1 MLIRVPAPTIT
12 QRIHRGEQA
21 LTLRQRGATYAEI
34 GHEFGLSKTRVR
46 QIALRAGNPHWQDQL
61 PGRVRTFLHN
71 MNLTALPEIE
81 AAIAVARLSRR
92 ELLAAPNIGRGAA
105 DAIAAWLAGHGL
117 KLRPESAHAFA
128 TRLRREAPPDNDE
141 GASMRGRPPVST
153 DPLAAGRNKHEATCP
168 YPTRKS

>member
-1 MLIRVPAPTIT
+1 MLIRVPAPTIA
-12 QRIHRGEQA
+12 QRIHRGEQV

-46 QIALRAGNPHWQDQL
+46 QIALRAGNRHWQDQL

-128 TRLRREAPPDNDE
+128 RRVRGSPMKAGAP
-141 GASMRGRPPVST
+141 MRERPSDSETGPAT
-153 DPLAAGRNKHEATCP
+153 GRNEHETPCL
-168 YPTRKS
+168 YTTDET

>member
-128 TRLRREAPPDNDE
+128 RRVRGSPMKAGAP
-141 GASMRGRPPVST
+141 MRERPSDSETGPAT
-153 DPLAAGRNKHEATCP
+153 GRNEHETSCL
-168 YPTRKS
+168 YTTDET

>member
-1 MLIRVPAPTIT
+1 MLIRVPAPTIA
-12 QRIHRGEQA
+12 QRIHRGEQV

-46 QIALRAGNPHWQDQL
+46 QIALRAGNRHWQDQL

-128 TRLRREAPPDNDE
+128 RRVRGSPMKAGAP
-141 GASMRGRPPVST
+141 MRERPSDSETGPAT
-153 DPLAAGRNKHEATCP
+153 GRNEHETSCL
-168 YPTRKS
+168 YTTDET

>member
-1 MLIRVPAPTIT
+1 MLIRVPAPTIA
-12 QRIHRGEQA
+12 QRIHRGEQV

-46 QIALRAGNPHWQDQL
+46 QIALRAGNRHWQDQL

-92 ELLAAPNIGRGAA
+92 ELMRAPNVGHAVA
-105 DAIAAWLAGHGL
+105 DALGAWLAHHGL
-117 KLRPESAHAFA
+117 AFTAPTTKSGAPARERPFLIPE
-128 TRLRREAPPDNDE
+128 T
-141 GASMRGRPPVST
+141 G
-153 DPLAAGRNKHEATCP
+153 PLPTGRNEHETPCL
-168 YPTRKS
+168 YPTTKA

>member
-1 MLIRVPAPTIT
+1 MLIRVPAPTIA

-46 QIALRAGNPHWQDQL
+46 QIALRAGNRHWQDQL

-92 ELLAAPNIGRGAA
+92 ELMRAPNVGHAVA
-105 DAIAAWLAGHGL
+105 DALGAWLAHHGL
-117 KLRPESAHAFA
+117 AFQSSQKKPGAPSRERPSDSDSPFA
-128 TRLRREAPPDNDE
+128 P
-141 GASMRGRPPVST
+141 
-153 DPLAAGRNKHEATCP
+153 GRNKFTAPCP
-168 YPTRKS
+168 YKTDQA

>member
-46 QIALRAGNPHWQDQL
+46 QIALRAGNRHWQDQL

-128 TRLRREAPPDNDE
+128 RRVRGSPMKAGAP
-141 GASMRGRPPVST
+141 MRERPSDSETGPAT
-153 DPLAAGRNKHEATCP
+153 GRNEHETSCL
-168 YPTRKS
+168 YTTDET

>member
-1 MLIRVPAPTIT
+1 MLIRVPAPTIA

-46 QIALRAGNPHWQDQL
+46 QIALRAGNRHWQDQL

-128 TRLRREAPPDNDE
+128 RRVRGSPMKAGAP
-141 GASMRGRPPVST
+141 MRERPSDSETGPAT
-153 DPLAAGRNKHEATCP
+153 GRNEHETSCL
-168 YPTRKS
+168 YTTDET

>member
-1 MLIRVPAPTIT
+1 MLIRVPAPTIA
-12 QRIHRGEQA
+12 QRIHRGEQV

-92 ELLAAPNIGRGAA
+92 ELMRAPNVGHAVA
-105 DAIAAWLAGHGL
+105 DALGAWLAHHGL
-117 KLRPESAHAFA
+117 AFTAPTTKSGAPARERPFLIPE
-128 TRLRREAPPDNDE
+128 T
-141 GASMRGRPPVST
+141 G
-153 DPLAAGRNKHEATCP
+153 PLPTGRNEHETPCL
-168 YPTRKS
+168 YPTTKA